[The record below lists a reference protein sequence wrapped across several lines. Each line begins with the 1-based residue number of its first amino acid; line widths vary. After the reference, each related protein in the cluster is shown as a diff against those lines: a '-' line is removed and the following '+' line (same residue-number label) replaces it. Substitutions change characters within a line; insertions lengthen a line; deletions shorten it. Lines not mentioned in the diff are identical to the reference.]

1 MTRTAAPSID
11 AQLAACGDDASAL
24 VREDV
29 AGEARLLVYG
39 RDTLI
44 SPRERSELTRT
55 LHKAADLRQPSQLAQ
70 IVELM
75 SRCANWTIVPRVL
88 ARFSSCQEF
97 TDQARHSCTSGLLLG
112 ARTALHTMQPHTHRG
127 HSRHTV
133 PAGPR
138 LRSR

>member
-1 MTRTAAPSID
+1 MATVEPSEEFTMTRTAAPSID

-55 LHKAADLRQPSQLAQ
+55 LHKPAEQRQPSQLAQ

-75 SRCANWTIVPRVL
+75 SRCATSITAWRVL
-88 ARFSSCQEF
+88 ARFS
-97 TDQARHSCTSGLLLG
+97 CTQGLTG
-112 ARTALHTMQPHTHRG
+112 
-127 HSRHTV
+127 
-133 PAGPR
+133 
-138 LRSR
+138 